1 MEVINNKYYIG
12 FEGEPEIQFVC
23 KKGNDHEIYVVWE
36 GYFDQIMRL
45 VKPDRGGWSGLAYCY
60 NMYSGWYEE
69 SPWVVED
76 LQAGLSQLESIDRQ
90 LLNTEAEEILEMLC
104 NIFKDAILNNYV
116 ISIIRE

>member
-12 FEGEPEIQFVC
+12 VEGEPEIQFVC
-23 KKGNDHEIYVVWE
+23 KKDKDHEIYVVWE

-45 VKPDRGGWSGLAYCY
+45 VKPDRDGWSGLAYCY

-69 SPWVVED
+69 SSWVVED

-90 LLNTEAEEILEMLC
+90 MLNTEAEEILEILC
-104 NIFKDAILNNYV
+104 NLFKDAILNNYV